1 MKQLQEYIYPS
12 SIEEALS
19 FLDDST
25 EIIAG
30 GTHITVSRNQAFK
43 RLVDISRIGL
53 NYIKKEDHQ
62 VRIGSATTVTEMIES
77 PIVRGIGNGVLTKA
91 CQLIGDTPLR
101 NVITL
106 GGNIARYYPWAGL
119 PVVLLVV
126 DAEIVIVDQEGT
138 EQIISAAEYFK
149 IAKVTQGEIIKEV
162 IFPLKSDWFCRYEKF
177 ALTTVDY
184 SWLTMAFAAKNEGG
198 SITDPHIAISRITKV
213 TRVSEVEKLLEGKE
227 LSKLNIDEVIQTL
240 RTSVNVVSDY
250 RSSKE
255 YREHLLGI
263 LFKRML
269 NEMKEEGK

>member
-19 FLDDST
+19 FLDEST

-43 RLVDISRIGL
+43 RLVDISKIGL

-77 PIVRGIGNGVLTKA
+77 PIVREIGNGVLTKA

-126 DAEIVIVDQEGT
+126 DAEIVIVDQEET
-138 EQIISAAEYFK
+138 EQIISATKYFK
-149 IAKVTQGEIIKEV
+149 KAKVNPGEIIKEV

-198 SITDPHIAISRITKV
+198 SITDPHMAVSRITKV

-227 LSKLNIDEVIQTL
+227 LTKLIIDEVIQTL

-263 LFKRML
+263 LFKRTL